1 MEDNKNQEVETLAWE
16 MFQNKSGLRFRRTLT
31 AEEKQE
37 LTTKI
42 PEFQHYRD
50 EALKLYNK
58 RQAKQENPD
67 IIGKYPIIKVEASG
81 VPDWYKGA
89 RTWCFVYSK
98 NHGNFILEGYRGEVE
113 EYLQKNYT
121 HYFCFW
127 SMWHMGQS
135 RGHWDFWKDNI
146 GIFEPSRS
154 RKDWKYLVRPY
165 SSYGEHTNTP
175 EEIKEKTLTFKRLP
189 KRWIPE
195 FDKL

>member
-1 MEDNKNQEVETLAWE
+1 MKNEILEVESLAWE
-16 MFQNKSGLRFRRTLT
+16 MFKIKFGLGFRKNLT
-31 AEEKQE
+31 AEERE
-37 LTTKI
+37 NIIAKI
-42 PEFQHYRD
+42 PEYQHYRD

-58 RQAKQENPD
+58 RQAKLANPD
-67 IIGKYPIIKVEASG
+67 FVGKYPIIKVEASG
-81 VPDWYKGA
+81 IPDWYKGA

-98 NHGNFILEGYRGEVE
+98 NHGNFILEGFRGEVE

-135 RGHWDFWKDNI
+135 RGHWDFWKDSV
-146 GIFEPSRS
+146 GIFDPSRS

-165 SSYGEHTNTP
+165 SSYGEHTTTP
-175 EEIKEKTLTFKRLP
+175 EEIKEKTFSFKRLP